1 MQTIFMDEFDTF
13 FSVRSKWRINM
24 LKFFDSIL
32 AKLLIG
38 CFRKILAV
46 SLILPDKDDILE
58 NRFVSKSS
66 VPCNSAVFLPP
77 PRINL
82 EQFKNEG
89 TSLITWTVNSE
100 EEKDYFSNVLKIPI
114 MTDNVP

>member
-1 MQTIFMDEFDTF
+1 MQTIFMYDFDTF
-13 FSVRSKWRINM
+13 FSVRKPRSNWKINM

-58 NRFVSKSS
+58 NRFV
-66 VPCNSAVFLPP
+66 
-77 PRINL
+77 
-82 EQFKNEG
+82 FKFI
-89 TSLITWTVNSE
+89 S
-100 EEKDYFSNVLKIPI
+100 P
-114 MTDNVP
+114 M